1 MKEDH
6 SALMNELDAR
16 LENIKAI
23 KGNKYALAVQAAV
36 NIHNIMQVGSSRV
49 PEELRRIILPD
60 ACASQIKYLCQLI
73 DLSREDALELTNLAK
88 SICEQAER
96 KLNRIRHS
104 LD

>member
-36 NIHNIMQVGSSRV
+36 NIHNIM
-49 PEELRRIILPD
+49 
-60 ACASQIKYLCQLI
+60 
-73 DLSREDALELTNLAK
+73 
-88 SICEQAER
+88 
-96 KLNRIRHS
+96 
-104 LD
+104 